1 MNLQIPRGFVAA
13 LALAAAAVGGVAIA
27 QTPAT
32 AGAAAPAPAPQPAED
47 TVTLNFVN
55 ADIHA
60 VIKAVAEM
68 TGRNFL
74 IDPRVQGTVS
84 IIAPRP
90 VPRNMVFPI
99 LLSALRVQGFAAV
112 GGDLGVIHVVPEAE
126 AKFYGSARDPRRARG
141 DQIVTEVF
149 QLQHE
154 SAAQIV
160 PVLRPLVAPNNV
172 INAFPASNVLVV
184 TDYASNLE
192 RIRKVIG
199 TVDQPG
205 ASELTTV
212 KLRFAAAVDVGQAVQ
227 RLVPEASQAAG
238 PGAGP
243 RVAVSV
249 DPRTNSLLVRAD
261 NPTLAKRIRDLAA
274 GMDVPSASGGNIHVV
289 YLKNAE
295 ATRLAESLRAMISGQ
310 PVASRTSTP
319 LGPATPGGLG
329 ATTGLGAPVQ
339 VAQAAPP
346 PPPTPVGSSASPGA
360 ATAAGALTTAS
371 IQAHQETNSLV
382 IIAPDAV
389 YNSLRSVIDK
399 LDARR
404 AQVYVEALIVEIAA
418 TKAAEF
424 GIQWQSLPN
433 GNAGGT
439 QGFGVQNFNLTPG
452 SNIGQIAQNPLSIG
466 QGLSL
471 GLIRGRITFG
481 GTEILNLAAL
491 VRALD
496 KDSTANILSTPQLL
510 TLDNE
515 EARIQVGQNI
525 PIVTGSFTLAGAG
538 AGVVNPFQTVDRR
551 DIGVALRIR
560 PQIAEGGTVR
570 MQIYQEVSS
579 IFNAQSAQGIILNKR
594 SIESNVVVDDG
605 QIVVLGGLISD
616 DVQTGKEAVPVLGDI
631 PVLGTLF
638 RYDTRRR
645 EKINLMVFLRPIVL
659 RDDTMTATLTG
670 NRYDYIRGTQNAL
683 QPPDRIPLPNMR
695 DNQLPEALP
704 PLLPGQP
711 AVPPRET
718 PPAAPQ
724 RESGQQAQ

>member
-1 MNLQIPRGFVAA
+1 MTTTNRIARGLCAA
-13 LALAAAAVGGVAIA
+13 LALGVAAAGGVALG
-27 QTPAT
+27 Q
-32 AGAAAPAPAPQPAED
+32 APVPPVAVAPQPGDD
-47 TVTLNFVN
+47 TVTLNFVS
-55 ADIHA
+55 ADVHA

-154 SAAQIV
+154 SAAQMV

-172 INAFPASNVLVV
+172 INAFPGSNMLVV

-227 RLVPEASQAAG
+227 RLVPEVSQTAG
-238 PGAGP
+238 PGAAP

-261 NPTLAKRIRDLAA
+261 NPTLAKRIRELAA

-310 PVASRTSTP
+310 PAAPRTSTS

-329 ATTGLGAPVQ
+329 GTTGLGAPVQ
-339 VAQAAPP
+339 VAQAPP
-346 PPPTPVGSSASPGA
+346 PPAAVASSGSAGA

-371 IQAHQETNSLV
+371 IQAHQETNSLI

-389 YNSLRSVIDK
+389 YNSLRGVIEK

-404 AQVYVEALIVEIAA
+404 AQVFVEALIVEIAA
-418 TKAAEF
+418 SKAGEF

-433 GNAGGT
+433 GNTGAT

-452 SNIGQIAQNPLSIG
+452 SNIGQIAQNPTSIG

-481 GTEILNLAAL
+481 GAEILNLAAL

-496 KDSTANILSTPQLL
+496 KDTTANILSTPQLL

-538 AGVVNPFQTVDRR
+538 GGVVNPFQTVDRR

-605 QIVVLGGLISD
+605 QIIVLGGLISD

-645 EKINLMVFLRPIVL
+645 EKINLMVFLRPVVL
-659 RDDTMTATLTG
+659 RDETMTATLTG
-670 NRYDYIRGTQNAL
+670 NRYDYIRGVQSAL
-683 QPPDRIPLPNMR
+683 QPPDRIPLPSMR
-695 DNQLPEALP
+695 DNQLPESLP
-704 PLLPGQP
+704 PRLPGQP
-711 AVPPRET
+711 AVPPR
-718 PPAAPQ
+718 PAEALPQ
-724 RESGQQAQ
+724 RPIEPPPPQ

>member
-1 MNLQIPRGFVAA
+1 
-13 LALAAAAVGGVAIA
+13 
-27 QTPAT
+27 
-32 AGAAAPAPAPQPAED
+32 
-47 TVTLNFVN
+47 
-55 ADIHA
+55 
-60 VIKAVAEM
+60 
-68 TGRNFL
+68 
-74 IDPRVQGTVS
+74 
-84 IIAPRP
+84 
-90 VPRNMVFPI
+90 MVFPI

-149 QLQHE
+149 HLQHE
-154 SAAQIV
+154 SAAQMV

-172 INAFPASNVLVV
+172 INAFPASNMLVV

-192 RIRKVIG
+192 RIRKVIS
-199 TVDQPG
+199 TVDQPA
-205 ASELTTV
+205 ASELATV
-212 KLRFAAAVDVGQAVQ
+212 RLRFAAAVDVAQAVQ
-227 RLVPEASQAAG
+227 RLVPEASQAPG
-238 PGAGP
+238 PGAAP

-249 DPRTNSLLVRAD
+249 DARTNSLLVRAD
-261 NPTLAKRIRDLAA
+261 NATLAKRIRELAT

-295 ATRLAESLRAMISGQ
+295 AVRLAESLRAMISGQ
-310 PVASRTSTP
+310 PVAQRTSTA
-319 LGPATPGGLG
+319 LGPTTPGAPPAAVQAV
-329 ATTGLGAPVQ
+329 ATTLG
-339 VAQAAPP
+339 
-346 PPPTPVGSSASPGA
+346 VGAPGA
-360 ATAAGALTTAS
+360 AAAAGALTTAS

-389 YNSLRSVIDK
+389 YSALRGVIDK

-404 AQVYVEALIVEIAA
+404 AQVFVEALIVEIAA
-418 TKAAEF
+418 SKTGEF

-433 GNAGGT
+433 GNTGGT

-452 SNIGQIAQNPLSIG
+452 SNIGQIARDPLTIG
-466 QGLSL
+466 QGLTL
-471 GLIRGRITFG
+471 GLIRGSLTFG
-481 GTEILNLAAL
+481 GVEILNLAAL

-525 PIVTGSFTLAGAG
+525 PIVTGNFTLAGAG
-538 AGVVNPFQTVDRR
+538 GGVVNPFQTVDRR
-551 DIGVALRIR
+551 DIGVALKIR
-560 PQIAEGGTVR
+560 PQIAEGGAVK

-579 IFNAQSAQGIILNKR
+579 IFNAQSPQGIILNKR
-594 SIESNVVVDDG
+594 AIESNVVVDDG
-605 QIVVLGGLISD
+605 QIIVLGGLISD

-645 EKINLMVFLRPIVL
+645 EKINLMVFLRPVVL
-659 RDDTMTATLTG
+659 RDTSTTATLTG
-670 NRYDYIRGTQNAL
+670 DRYDYIRGMQSAL
-683 QPPDRIPLPNMR
+683 QPPDRIPLPSMR
-695 DNQLPEALP
+695 NNQLPEQLA

-711 AVPPRET
+711 AVPPR
-718 PPAAPQ
+718 PVPAAPAQ
-724 RESGQQAQ
+724 RETIEPPPQ

>member
-1 MNLQIPRGFVAA
+1 MTNCIARGLVAA
-13 LALAAAAVGGVAIA
+13 LALGVAAAGGPAVA
-27 QTPAT
+27 Q
-32 AGAAAPAPAPQPAED
+32 APAQPPALAPQPSDDA
-47 TVTLNFVN
+47 VTLNFVN

-74 IDPRVQGTVS
+74 IDPRVQGAVN
-84 IIAPRP
+84 IVAPRP

-149 QLQHE
+149 HLQHE
-154 SAAQIV
+154 SATQMV

-172 INAFPASNVLVV
+172 INAFPASNMLVV

-192 RIRKVIG
+192 RIRKVIS
-199 TVDQPG
+199 TVDQPA
-205 ASELTTV
+205 ASELATV
-212 KLRFAAAVDVGQAVQ
+212 KLRFAAAVDVAQAVQ
-227 RLVPEASQAAG
+227 RLVPEASQAPG
-238 PGAGP
+238 PGAAP
-243 RVAVSV
+243 RVALSV

-261 NPTLAKRIRDLAA
+261 NPTLTKRIRELAA

-295 ATRLAESLRAMISGQ
+295 AVRLAESLRAMISGQ
-310 PVASRTSTP
+310 PVAQRTSTA
-319 LGPATPGGLG
+319 LGPATPG
-329 ATTGLGAPVQ
+329 
-339 VAQAAPP
+339 APP
-346 PPPTPVGSSASPGA
+346 VAAQPVAAVAVAAAASPGA
-360 ATAAGALTTAS
+360 AAAAGALTTAS

-389 YNSLRSVIDK
+389 YSALRGVIDK

-404 AQVYVEALIVEIAA
+404 AQVFVEALIVEIAA

-433 GNAGGT
+433 GNTGGT
-439 QGFGVQNFNLTPG
+439 QAFGIQNFNVTPG
-452 SNIGQIAQNPLSIG
+452 SNIGSIAQNPLSIG

-481 GTEILNLAAL
+481 GAEILNLAAL

-496 KDSTANILSTPQLL
+496 KDATANILSTPQLL

-525 PIVTGSFTLAGAG
+525 PIVTGNFTLAGAG
-538 AGVVNPFQTVDRR
+538 GGVVNPFQTVDRR
-551 DIGVALRIR
+551 DIGVALKIR
-560 PQIAEGGTVR
+560 PQIAEGGAVK

-579 IFNAQSAQGIILNKR
+579 IFNAQSPQGIILNKR
-594 SIESNVVVDDG
+594 AIESNVVVDDG
-605 QIVVLGGLISD
+605 QIIVLGGLISD

-645 EKINLMVFLRPIVL
+645 EKINLMVFLRPVVL
-659 RDDTMTATLTG
+659 RDTNTTVTLTG
-670 NRYDYIRGTQNAL
+670 DRYDYIRGAQNAL
-683 QPPDRIPLPNMR
+683 QPPDRIPLPSMR
-695 DNQLPEALP
+695 DNQLPEQLAP
-704 PLLPGQP
+704 RLPGQS
-711 AVPPRET
+711 AVPPR
-718 PPAAPQ
+718 PAPAAPAP
-724 RESGQQAQ
+724 RETIEPPPPQ

>member
-1 MNLQIPRGFVAA
+1 
-13 LALAAAAVGGVAIA
+13 
-27 QTPAT
+27 
-32 AGAAAPAPAPQPAED
+32 
-47 TVTLNFVN
+47 
-55 ADIHA
+55 
-60 VIKAVAEM
+60 
-68 TGRNFL
+68 
-74 IDPRVQGTVS
+74 
-84 IIAPRP
+84 
-90 VPRNMVFPI
+90 
-99 LLSALRVQGFAAV
+99 
-112 GGDLGVIHVVPEAE
+112 
-126 AKFYGSARDPRRARG
+126 
-141 DQIVTEVF
+141 VF

-154 SAAQIV
+154 SAAQMV

-172 INAFPASNVLVV
+172 INAFPASNMLVV

-227 RLVPEASQAAG
+227 RLVPEASQTAG
-238 PGAGP
+238 PGAAP

-261 NPTLAKRIRDLAA
+261 NPALAKRIRELAA
-274 GMDVPSASGGNIHVV
+274 SMDVRSASGGNIHVV

-310 PVASRTSTP
+310 PVAQRTSTS
-319 LGPATPGGLG
+319 LGPAAPVGLG
-329 ATTGLGAPVQ
+329 GTTGLGAPVQ
-339 VAQAAPP
+339 VAQAPP
-346 PPPTPVGSSASPGA
+346 PAVAASAGSPGA

-371 IQAHQETNSLV
+371 IQAHQETNSLI

-389 YNSLRSVIDK
+389 YNSLRTVIEQ

-404 AQVYVEALIVEIAA
+404 AQVYVEALIVEVAA

-433 GNAGGT
+433 GNTGAT

-452 SNIGQIAQNPLSIG
+452 SNIGQVAQNPLSIG

-481 GTEILNLAAL
+481 GLEILNLAAL

-538 AGVVNPFQTVDRR
+538 GGVVNPFQTVDRR

-605 QIVVLGGLISD
+605 QIIVLGGLISD

-645 EKINLMVFLRPIVL
+645 EKINLMVFLRPVVL
-659 RDDTMTATLTG
+659 RDETMTATLTG
-670 NRYDYIRGTQNAL
+670 NRYDYIRGTQSAL
-683 QPPDRIPLPNMR
+683 QPPDRIPLPSMR
-695 DNQLPEALP
+695 DNQLPESLP
-704 PLLPGQP
+704 PRLPGQP
-711 AVPPRET
+711 AVPSREA
-718 PPAAPQ
+718 PPAAPP
-724 RESGQQAQ
+724 REITPPPQ

>member
-1 MNLQIPRGFVAA
+1 
-13 LALAAAAVGGVAIA
+13 
-27 QTPAT
+27 
-32 AGAAAPAPAPQPAED
+32 
-47 TVTLNFVN
+47 
-55 ADIHA
+55 
-60 VIKAVAEM
+60 M

-74 IDPRVQGTVS
+74 IDPRVQGTVN
-84 IIAPRP
+84 IIAPKP

-149 QLQHE
+149 HLQYE
-154 SAAQIV
+154 SATQMV

-172 INAFPASNVLVV
+172 INAFPASNMLVV

-192 RIRKVIG
+192 RIRKVIS
-199 TVDQPG
+199 TVDQPA
-205 ASELTTV
+205 ASELATV
-212 KLRFAAAVDVGQAVQ
+212 KLRFAAAVDVAQAVQ
-227 RLVPEASQAAG
+227 RLVPEASQAPG
-238 PGAGP
+238 PGAAP
-243 RVAVSV
+243 RVALSV
-249 DPRTNSLLVRAD
+249 DARTNSLLVRAD
-261 NPTLAKRIRDLAA
+261 NPTLAKRIRELAA
-274 GMDVPSASGGNIHVV
+274 GMDVPSASGGNIHVI

-295 ATRLAESLRAMISGQ
+295 AVRLAESLRAMISGQ
-310 PVASRTSTP
+310 PVAQRTSTP
-319 LGPATPGGLG
+319 LGPATFG
-329 ATTGLGAPVQ
+329 ASSTGAQPVVVQ
-339 VAQAAPP
+339 PVAAPAAP
-346 PPPTPVGSSASPGA
+346 AALGTASPGA
-360 ATAAGALTTAS
+360 AAAAGALTTAS

-389 YNSLRSVIDK
+389 YSALRSVIDK

-404 AQVYVEALIVEIAA
+404 AQVFVEALIVEIAA
-418 TKAAEF
+418 TKAGEF

-439 QGFGVQNFNLTPG
+439 QGFGIQNFNLTPG
-452 SNIGQIAQNPLSIG
+452 SNIGQIARDPLSIG

-481 GTEILNLAAL
+481 GMEILNLAAL

-496 KDSTANILSTPQLL
+496 KDSTANILPTPQLL

-525 PIVTGSFTLAGAG
+525 PIVTGNFTLAGAG

-560 PQIAEGGTVR
+560 PQIAEGGAVK

-579 IFNAQSAQGIILNKR
+579 IFNAQSPQGIILNKR
-594 SIESNVVVDDG
+594 SIESSVVVDDG
-605 QIVVLGGLISD
+605 QIIVLGGLISD
-616 DVQTGKEAVPVLGDI
+616 DVQTGKEAVPVLGEI

-645 EKINLMVFLRPIVL
+645 EKINLMVFLRPVVL
-659 RDDTMTATLTG
+659 RDSTTTATLTG
-670 NRYDYIRGTQNAL
+670 DRYDYIRGTQSAL
-683 QPPDRIPLPNMR
+683 QPPDRIPLPSMR
-695 DNQLPEALP
+695 DNQLPESLP
-704 PLLPGQP
+704 PRLPGQP
-711 AVPPRET
+711 AVPPRPAPKAAEQRHAIE
-718 PPAAPQ
+718 PPAPQ
-724 RESGQQAQ
+724 

>member
-1 MNLQIPRGFVAA
+1 
-13 LALAAAAVGGVAIA
+13 
-27 QTPAT
+27 
-32 AGAAAPAPAPQPAED
+32 
-47 TVTLNFVN
+47 
-55 ADIHA
+55 
-60 VIKAVAEM
+60 
-68 TGRNFL
+68 
-74 IDPRVQGTVS
+74 
-84 IIAPRP
+84 
-90 VPRNMVFPI
+90 
-99 LLSALRVQGFAAV
+99 
-112 GGDLGVIHVVPEAE
+112 
-126 AKFYGSARDPRRARG
+126 
-141 DQIVTEVF
+141 
-149 QLQHE
+149 
-154 SAAQIV
+154 
-160 PVLRPLVAPNNV
+160 
-172 INAFPASNVLVV
+172 
-184 TDYASNLE
+184 
-192 RIRKVIG
+192 
-199 TVDQPG
+199 
-205 ASELTTV
+205 
-212 KLRFAAAVDVGQAVQ
+212 
-227 RLVPEASQAAG
+227 
-238 PGAGP
+238 
-243 RVAVSV
+243 VAVSV
-249 DPRTNSLLVRAD
+249 DPRTNSLLVRAE
-261 NPTLAKRIRDLAA
+261 NPTLAKRIRELAA

-310 PVASRTSTP
+310 PVAPRTSTP

-329 ATTGLGAPVQ
+329 GTTGLGAPVQ
-339 VAQAAPP
+339 VAQAPP
-346 PPPTPVGSSASPGA
+346 PPAAVASTGSAGA

-371 IQAHQETNSLV
+371 IQAHQETNSLI

-389 YNSLRSVIDK
+389 YNSLRSVIEK

-404 AQVYVEALIVEIAA
+404 AQVYVEALIVEVAA

-424 GIQWQSLPN
+424 GIQWQAFPN
-433 GNAGGT
+433 GNTGAT

-452 SNIGQIAQNPLSIG
+452 SNLGQVAQNPLSIG

-481 GTEILNLAAL
+481 GAEILNLAAL

-538 AGVVNPFQTVDRR
+538 GGVVNPFQTVDRR

-605 QIVVLGGLISD
+605 QIIVLGGLISD

-645 EKINLMVFLRPIVL
+645 EKINLMVFLRPVVL

-670 NRYDYIRGTQNAL
+670 NRYDYIRGTQSAL
-683 QPPDRIPLPNMR
+683 QPPDRIPLPSMR
-695 DNQLPEALP
+695 DNQLPESLP
-704 PLLPGQP
+704 PRLPGQP
-711 AVPPRET
+711 AVPPR
-718 PPAAPQ
+718 PAEALPQ
-724 RESGQQAQ
+724 RPIEPPPPQ

>member
-1 MNLQIPRGFVAA
+1 
-13 LALAAAAVGGVAIA
+13 
-27 QTPAT
+27 
-32 AGAAAPAPAPQPAED
+32 
-47 TVTLNFVN
+47 
-55 ADIHA
+55 

-74 IDPRVQGTVS
+74 IDPRVQGTVN
-84 IIAPRP
+84 IVAPRP
-90 VPRNMVFPI
+90 VPRSMVFPI

-112 GGDLGVIHVVPEAE
+112 GGELGVIHVVPEAD
-126 AKFYGSARDPRRARG
+126 AKFYGSPRDPRRARG

-154 SAAQIV
+154 SAAQMV

-172 INAFPASNVLVV
+172 INAFPASNMLVV

-192 RIRKVIG
+192 RIRKVVS
-199 TVDQPG
+199 TVDQPA
-205 ASELTTV
+205 ASELATV
-212 KLRFAAAVDVGQAVQ
+212 KLRYAAAVDVGQAVQ

-238 PGAGP
+238 PGAAP
-243 RVAVSV
+243 RVAVTV

-261 NPTLAKRIRDLAA
+261 NPTLAKRIRELAA
-274 GMDVPSASGGNIHVV
+274 SMDVPTASGGNIHVV

-310 PVASRTSTP
+310 PVATRTSTS
-319 LGPATPGGLG
+319 LGPATPGGITAPG
-329 ATTGLGAPVQ
+329 GLGAPVP
-339 VAQAAPP
+339 APIAPP
-346 PPPTPVGSSASPGA
+346 PAVASGTASPGA

-371 IQAHQETNSLV
+371 IQAHQETNSLI

-404 AQVYVEALIVEIAA
+404 AQVFVEALIVEVAA

-424 GIQWQSLPN
+424 GIQWQALPN
-433 GNAGGT
+433 GNTGAT

-452 SNIGQIAQNPLSIG
+452 SNIGSIAQNPLSIG

-538 AGVVNPFQTVDRR
+538 GGVVNPFQTVDRR

-570 MQIYQEVSS
+570 LQIYQEVSS
-579 IFNAQSAQGIILNKR
+579 IFNAQSPQGIILNKR

-645 EKINLMVFLRPIVL
+645 EKINLMVFLRPVVL

-670 NRYDYIRGTQNAL
+670 NRYDYIRGAQSAL
-683 QPPDRIPLPNMR
+683 QPPDRVPLPSMR
-695 DNQLPEALP
+695 DNQLPESLP
-704 PLLPGQP
+704 PRLPGQP
-711 AVPPRET
+711 AIPQRQAPAVPQQPVEQ
-718 PPAAPQ
+718 PPAQ
-724 RESGQQAQ
+724 

>member
-1 MNLQIPRGFVAA
+1 
-13 LALAAAAVGGVAIA
+13 
-27 QTPAT
+27 
-32 AGAAAPAPAPQPAED
+32 
-47 TVTLNFVN
+47 
-55 ADIHA
+55 

-74 IDPRVQGTVS
+74 IDPRVQGAVN
-84 IIAPRP
+84 IVAPRP
-90 VPRNMVFPI
+90 VPRSMVFPI

-149 QLQHE
+149 QLQYE
-154 SAAQIV
+154 SATQMV

-172 INAFPASNVLVV
+172 INAFPTSNMLVV

-192 RIRKVIG
+192 RIRKVIS
-199 TVDQPG
+199 TVDQPA
-205 ASELTTV
+205 ASEFATV
-212 KLRFAAAVDVGQAVQ
+212 RLRFAAAVDVAQAVQ
-227 RLVPEASQAAG
+227 RLVPEASQAPG
-238 PGAGP
+238 PGAAP

-249 DPRTNSLLVRAD
+249 DARTNSLLVRAD
-261 NPTLAKRIRDLAA
+261 NPVLTKRIRELAT

-295 ATRLAESLRAMISGQ
+295 AVRLAESLRAMISGQ
-310 PVASRTSTP
+310 PAAQRTSSA
-319 LGPATPGGLG
+319 LGPATPGAPPVAAQAVAAALG
-329 ATTGLGAPVQ
+329 AG
-339 VAQAAPP
+339 
-346 PPPTPVGSSASPGA
+346 SPGA
-360 ATAAGALTTAS
+360 AAAAGALTTAS

-389 YNSLRSVIDK
+389 YSALRGVIDK

-404 AQVYVEALIVEIAA
+404 AQVFVEALIVEIAA
-418 TKAAEF
+418 SKAAEF
-424 GIQWQSLPN
+424 GIQWQSLPS
-433 GNAGGT
+433 GNTGGT
-439 QGFGVQNFNLTPG
+439 QAFGIQNFNVTPG
-452 SNIGQIAQNPLSIG
+452 SNIGSIARDPLSIG

-471 GLIRGRITFG
+471 GLIRGAITFG
-481 GTEILNLAAL
+481 GAEILNLAAL

-496 KDSTANILSTPQLL
+496 KDTTANILSTPQLL

-515 EARIQVGQNI
+515 EAKIQVGQNI
-525 PIVTGSFTLAGAG
+525 PIVTGNFTLAGAG
-538 AGVVNPFQTVDRR
+538 GGVVNPFQTVDRR

-560 PQIAEGGTVR
+560 PQIAEGGAVK

-579 IFNAQSAQGIILNKR
+579 IFNAQSPQGIILNKR

-605 QIVVLGGLISD
+605 QIIVLGGLISD

-631 PVLGTLF
+631 PILGTLF

-645 EKINLMVFLRPIVL
+645 EKINLMVFLRPVVL
-659 RDDTMTATLTG
+659 RDTNSTVTLTG
-670 NRYDYIRGTQNAL
+670 DRYDYIRGVQSAL
-683 QPPDRIPLPNMR
+683 QPPDRIPLPSMR
-695 DNQLPEALP
+695 NNQLPEQLT

-711 AVPPRET
+711 AVPPR
-718 PPAAPQ
+718 PAPAAPAQ
-724 RESGQQAQ
+724 RETIEAPRPQ

>member
-1 MNLQIPRGFVAA
+1 MTSTQRIAHGLCTALA
-13 LALAAAAVGGVAIA
+13 LALAASGGEVRGQAPVAPVAV
-27 QTPAT
+27 
-32 AGAAAPAPAPQPAED
+32 APQPGDD
-47 TVTLNFVN
+47 TVTLNFVG
-55 ADIHA
+55 ADVHA

-84 IIAPRP
+84 IVAPRP

-112 GGDLGVIHVVPEAE
+112 GGDLGVIHVVPEAD

-149 QLQHE
+149 HLQYE
-154 SAAQIV
+154 SAAQMV

-172 INAFPASNVLVV
+172 INAFPASNMLVV

-205 ASELTTV
+205 ASELATV

-227 RLVPEASQAAG
+227 RLVPEASQAAA

-261 NPTLAKRIRDLAA
+261 NPALAKRIRELAA
-274 GMDVPSASGGNIHVV
+274 SMDVPSASGGNIHVV

-310 PVASRTSTP
+310 PVAQRTSTP
-319 LGPATPGGLG
+319 LGPATPAGFGG
-329 ATTGLGAPVQ
+329 TTGLGAPVQ
-339 VAQAAPP
+339 VAQAAPAAATAAAP
-346 PPPTPVGSSASPGA
+346 SPGA
-360 ATAAGALTTAS
+360 AAAAGALTTAS

-404 AQVYVEALIVEIAA
+404 AQVFVEALIVEIAA
-418 TKAAEF
+418 SKSGEF
-424 GIQWQSLPN
+424 GIQWQALPN
-433 GNAGGT
+433 GNTNAT
-439 QGFGVQNFNLTPG
+439 QGFGIQNFNATPG
-452 SNIGQIAQNPLSIG
+452 SNIGQIAQNPTSIG

-481 GTEILNLAAL
+481 GLEILNLAAL

-538 AGVVNPFQTVDRR
+538 GGVVNPFQTVDRR

-605 QIVVLGGLISD
+605 QIIVLGGLISD

-645 EKINLMVFLRPIVL
+645 EKINLMVFLRPVVL

-670 NRYDYIRGTQNAL
+670 NRYDYIRGVQSAL
-683 QPPDRIPLPNMR
+683 QPPDRIALPSMR
-695 DNQLPEALP
+695 DNQLPPALP

-711 AVPPRET
+711 AVPPRE
-718 PPAAPQ
+718 PASAAPQ
-724 RESGQQAQ
+724 REAAPPPPQ

>member
-1 MNLQIPRGFVAA
+1 MTNRIVRGLIAA
-13 LALAAAAVGGVAIA
+13 LAFGVAAAGGLAVA
-27 QTPAT
+27 Q
-32 AGAAAPAPAPQPAED
+32 APAQPPALAPQPGDDA
-47 TVTLNFVN
+47 VTLNFVN

-60 VIKAVAEM
+60 VIKAVADM

-74 IDPRVQGTVS
+74 IDPRVQGAVN
-84 IIAPRP
+84 IVAPRP

-149 QLQHE
+149 HLQHE
-154 SAAQIV
+154 SAAQMV

-172 INAFPASNVLVV
+172 INAFPASNMLVV

-192 RIRKVIG
+192 RIRKVIS
-199 TVDQPG
+199 TVDQPA
-205 ASELTTV
+205 ASELATV
-212 KLRFAAAVDVGQAVQ
+212 RLRFAAAVDVAQAVQ
-227 RLVPEASQAAG
+227 RLVPEASQAPG
-238 PGAGP
+238 PGAAP

-249 DPRTNSLLVRAD
+249 DARTNSLLVRAD
-261 NPTLAKRIRDLAA
+261 NATLAKRIRELAT

-295 ATRLAESLRAMISGQ
+295 AVRLAESLRAMISGQ
-310 PVASRTSTP
+310 PVAQRTSTA
-319 LGPATPGGLG
+319 LGPATPGAPPAAVQAV
-329 ATTGLGAPVQ
+329 ATTLG
-339 VAQAAPP
+339 
-346 PPPTPVGSSASPGA
+346 VGSPGA
-360 ATAAGALTTAS
+360 AAAAGALTTAS

-389 YNSLRSVIDK
+389 YSALRGVIEK

-404 AQVYVEALIVEIAA
+404 AQVFVEALIVEIAA
-418 TKAAEF
+418 SKAGEF

-433 GNAGGT
+433 GNTGGT

-452 SNIGQIAQNPLSIG
+452 SNIGQIARDPLTIG
-466 QGLSL
+466 QGLTL
-471 GLIRGRITFG
+471 GLIRGTLTFG
-481 GTEILNLAAL
+481 GAEILNLAAL

-525 PIVTGSFTLAGAG
+525 PIVTGNFTLAGAG
-538 AGVVNPFQTVDRR
+538 GGVVNPFQTVDRR
-551 DIGVALRIR
+551 DIGVSLKIR
-560 PQIAEGGTVR
+560 PQIAEGGAVK

-579 IFNAQSAQGIILNKR
+579 IFNAQSPQGIILNKR
-594 SIESNVVVDDG
+594 AIESNVVVDDG
-605 QIVVLGGLISD
+605 QIIVLGGLISD

-645 EKINLMVFLRPIVL
+645 EKINLMVFLRPVVL
-659 RDDTMTATLTG
+659 RDSTTTATLTG
-670 NRYDYIRGTQNAL
+670 DRYDYIRGTQSAL
-683 QPPDRIPLPNMR
+683 QPPDRIPLPSMR
-695 DNQLPEALP
+695 DNQLPEQLAP
-704 PLLPGQP
+704 RLPGQP
-711 AVPPRET
+711 ALPLRPVPAAPAPRET
-718 PPAAPQ
+718 LEVPPPQ
-724 RESGQQAQ
+724 